1 MSGPPVSNGAVVLEN
16 DRILAVQDSVWL
28 ERQPPGSA
36 AQEYGHAVIT
46 PGLINLHTHLD
57 YTNLRFTDTESS
69 LLAWIRGLL
78 GRASRWTS
86 EQWQAS
92 AAAGAREVALSGT
105 SCIAD
110 SSYTGAAATAAAGI
124 GLRATVGLELFGV
137 NSSGVER
144 AWASWLEKLGSLESS
159 SDRLLKE
166 SISAGRVRLTVAP
179 HAPYSVCP
187 ALWRRALEWSAQRGL
202 PVFVH
207 LAESEHEHRWIASG
221 DPDLDAFLAAV
232 VPGPLEPFEWKG
244 HGLSPVEHLEH
255 HGLLAPNTVA
265 AHCVRLGDRDI
276 ELLRG
281 SRLKVA
287 HCPRSNARLR
297 NGYAPVSRLIAA
309 GVPVGFGTDSA
320 ASNDDLDLL
329 AEARFGWNLLR
340 AIDPGSTVRWQDV
353 VHMLTLGAA
362 GALGIESQV
371 GSLEAGKKAD
381 IAVFSLADGA
391 LTDAA
396 SPYDLL
402 LHGTCT
408 LRDLFVDGQQIVKD
422 GSLHGAARASH

>member
-1 MSGPPVSNGAVVLEN
+1 LEN
-16 DRILAVQDSVWL
+16 DRILAVQDPARL
-28 ERQPPGSA
+28 RRKPPGSTIR
-36 AQEYGHAVIT
+36 EYGHAVIM

-57 YTNLRFTDTESS
+57 YTNLRLFDTESS
-69 LLAWIRGLL
+69 LIAWIRGLV
-78 GRASRWTS
+78 GRASRWTA

-110 SSYTGAAATAAAGI
+110 SSYTGAAAAAAAAT
-124 GLRATVGLELFGV
+124 GLRATVGLEVFGL
-137 NSSGVER
+137 NSAEADR
-144 AWASWLEKLGSLESS
+144 AWASWLEKLDSFQSS
-159 SDRLLKE
+159 SDRRIKE
-166 SISAGRVRLTVAP
+166 AISAGRVRLTVAP
-179 HAPYSVCP
+179 HAPYSVSP
-187 ALWRRALEWSAQRGL
+187 ALWRRALDWSAQRGL
-202 PVFVH
+202 PLLAH
-207 LAESEHEHRWIASG
+207 LAESEHEHRWIASD
-221 DPDLDAFLAAV
+221 DPDLDAFLASV
-232 VPGPLEPFEWKG
+232 VSGPLAPLEWKG
-244 HGLSPVEHLEH
+244 HGLSPVEHLDRH
-255 HGLLAPNTVA
+255 DLLAPNTVA

-276 ELLRG
+276 ELVRG

-297 NGYAPVSRLIAA
+297 NGCAPVTRLVAA
-309 GVPVGFGTDSA
+309 GVQVGFGTDSA

-340 AIDPGSTVRWQDV
+340 AIEPGAAVRWQDV
-353 VHMLTLGAA
+353 VRMLTLGAA

-371 GSLEAGKKAD
+371 GSLEPGKKAD

-391 LTDAA
+391 LADAA

-402 LHGTCT
+402 LHGSCR

-422 GSLHGAARASH
+422 GSLSGAAGR